1 MYKLLIFG
9 GTTEG
14 RKLIE
19 YLKDKNIKIYLCVA
33 TEYGESLIEENEN
46 IKISS
51 KRLNKE
57 DMIELINKE
66 NFDLVIDS
74 THPYALEVSENIF
87 LACKETKK
95 EYLRLLRESEEENK
109 EDIIYVNSVKE
120 AVDFLE
126 NTYGNILVTTGS
138 KEISSFT
145 CLKNYKERVFARVLS
160 IPKVVEECS
169 KLGFQGANLIAMQ
182 GPFTEEFNYALLK
195 QINGKYL
202 VTKESGTLGGFKEKI
217 NSAKRAGAKVV
228 VIGRPKKEKGFSFN
242 EIINILKVK
251 FNIKN
256 KKKIY
261 LVGIGMGNLETMTLK
276 AEKVIKTCDII
287 IGAKRMVES
296 LKNFN
301 KKSFISYNYDE
312 ILNFIEEHNEY
323 ENIVI
328 AYSGDT
334 SFYSGSKKM
343 LEKLKKYDV
352 EVICGISSPVY
363 FASKINKSL
372 DDTKLISMH
381 GKEENIIY
389 HILHNKKVFSL
400 LGGKDS
406 IKTLCKT
413 LIFYQL
419 DNVNLYI
426 GQNLSYKEKKIFK
439 GKPKD
444 FINSEFEGLTVILIE
459 NENFSPKKAYIN
471 IKDEEF
477 LRGEVPMTKEEI
489 RSLSIL
495 KLELDKDSIV
505 YDIGAGT
512 GSVSIEMALNVE
524 KGKVFSIEKNQKG
537 IDLINE
543 NKKKFKA
550 DNIEV
555 IKGVAPKVLDSL
567 LKPTHAFI
575 GGSSSKLKDIIKTL
589 LDKNPKIK
597 VVINAITLETLL
609 EALNCIKEFNVK
621 SIDITQVVVSKNKK
635 LGNYNLMIG
644 QNPIYIISFKGENKN
659 E

>member
-1 MYKLLIFG
+1 
-9 GTTEG
+9 
-14 RKLIE
+14 
-19 YLKDKNIKIYLCVA
+19 
-33 TEYGESLIEENEN
+33 
-46 IKISS
+46 
-51 KRLNKE
+51 
-57 DMIELINKE
+57 
-66 NFDLVIDS
+66 
-74 THPYALEVSENIF
+74 
-87 LACKETKK
+87 
-95 EYLRLLRESEEENK
+95 
-109 EDIIYVNSVKE
+109 
-120 AVDFLE
+120 
-126 NTYGNILVTTGS
+126 
-138 KEISSFT
+138 
-145 CLKNYKERVFARVLS
+145 
-160 IPKVVEECS
+160 
-169 KLGFQGANLIAMQ
+169 
-182 GPFTEEFNYALLK
+182 
-195 QINGKYL
+195 
-202 VTKESGTLGGFKEKI
+202 
-217 NSAKRAGAKVV
+217 
-228 VIGRPKKEKGFSFN
+228 
-242 EIINILKVK
+242 
-251 FNIKN
+251 
-256 KKKIY
+256 
-261 LVGIGMGNLETMTLK
+261 MGNLETMTLK

-296 LKNFN
+296 LKSFN
-301 KKSFISYNYDE
+301 KKIFISYNYDE

-352 EVICGISSPVY
+352 ELICGISSPVY

-413 LIFYQL
+413 LIFYKL

-426 GQNLSYKEKKIFK
+426 GQNLSYKEEKIFK

-459 NENFSPKKAYIN
+459 NENFSPEKAYIN

-512 GSVSIEMALNVE
+512 GSVSIEMALNLE

-575 GGSSSKLKDIIKTL
+575 GGSSNKLKDIIKTL
-589 LDKNPKIK
+589 LDKNPEIK

-609 EALNCIKEFNVK
+609 DALNCIKEFNVK
-621 SIDITQVVVSKNKK
+621 DIDITQVTISKNKK
-635 LGNYNLMIG
+635 LGNYNLMTG
-644 QNPIYIISFKGENKN
+644 QNPIYIISFKGEGNY

>member
-1 MYKLLIFG
+1 
-9 GTTEG
+9 
-14 RKLIE
+14 
-19 YLKDKNIKIYLCVA
+19 
-33 TEYGESLIEENEN
+33 
-46 IKISS
+46 
-51 KRLNKE
+51 
-57 DMIELINKE
+57 
-66 NFDLVIDS
+66 
-74 THPYALEVSENIF
+74 
-87 LACKETKK
+87 
-95 EYLRLLRESEEENK
+95 
-109 EDIIYVNSVKE
+109 
-120 AVDFLE
+120 
-126 NTYGNILVTTGS
+126 
-138 KEISSFT
+138 
-145 CLKNYKERVFARVLS
+145 
-160 IPKVVEECS
+160 
-169 KLGFQGANLIAMQ
+169 
-182 GPFTEEFNYALLK
+182 
-195 QINGKYL
+195 
-202 VTKESGTLGGFKEKI
+202 
-217 NSAKRAGAKVV
+217 
-228 VIGRPKKEKGFSFN
+228 
-242 EIINILKVK
+242 
-251 FNIKN
+251 
-256 KKKIY
+256 
-261 LVGIGMGNLETMTLK
+261 MGNLETMTLK

-426 GQNLSYKEKKIFK
+426 GQNLSYKEEKIFK

>member
-14 RKLIE
+14 RKLVE
-19 YLKDKNIKIYLCVA
+19 YLKNKNIKIHLCVA
-33 TEYGESLIEENEN
+33 TEYGESLIKENEN

-57 DMIELINKE
+57 DIIELINKE

-95 EYLRLLRESEEENK
+95 EYLRLLRESEEENE

-145 CLKNYKERVFARVLS
+145 ALKDYKERVFARVLS

-169 KLGFQGANLIAMQ
+169 KLGFQGVNLIAMQ

-217 NSAKRAGAKVV
+217 SSARRAGAKII
-228 VIGRPKKEKGFSFN
+228 VIGRPKKEKGLSFN
-242 EIINILKVK
+242 EIINILKIK
-251 FNIKN
+251 FNIKG

-296 LKNFN
+296 LKSFN
-301 KKSFISYNYDE
+301 KKNFISYNYDE

-352 EVICGISSPVY
+352 ELICGISSPVY

-413 LIFYQL
+413 LIFYKL

-426 GQNLSYKEKKIFK
+426 GQNLSYKEEKIFK

-459 NENFSPKKAYIN
+459 NENFSPEKAYIN

-512 GSVSIEMALNVE
+512 GSVSIEMALNLE

-575 GGSSSKLKDIIKTL
+575 GGSSNKLKDIIKTL
-589 LDKNPKIK
+589 LDKNPEIK

-609 EALNCIKEFNVK
+609 DALNCIKEFNVK
-621 SIDITQVVVSKNKK
+621 DIDITQVTISKNKK
-635 LGNYNLMIG
+635 LGNYNLMTG
-644 QNPIYIISFKGENKN
+644 QNPIYIISFKGEGNY

>member
-14 RKLIE
+14 RKLVE
-19 YLKDKNIKIYLCVA
+19 YLKNKNIKIHLCVA
-33 TEYGESLIEENEN
+33 TEYGESLIKENEN

-57 DMIELINKE
+57 DIIELINKE

-95 EYLRLLRESEEENK
+95 EYLRLLRESEEENE

-145 CLKNYKERVFARVLS
+145 ALKDYKERVFARVLS

-169 KLGFQGANLIAMQ
+169 KLGFQGVNLIAMQ

-217 NSAKRAGAKVV
+217 SSARRAGAKII
-228 VIGRPKKEKGFSFN
+228 VIGRPKKEKGLSFN
-242 EIINILKVK
+242 EIINILKIK
-251 FNIKN
+251 FNIKG

-296 LKNFN
+296 LKSFN
-301 KKSFISYNYDE
+301 KKNFISYNYDE

-352 EVICGISSPVY
+352 ELICGISSPVY

-406 IKTLCKT
+406 IKTLCKA

-426 GQNLSYKEKKIFK
+426 GQNLSYKEEKIFK

-459 NENFSPKKAYIN
+459 NENFSPEKAYIN

-512 GSVSIEMALNVE
+512 GSVSIEMALNLE

-575 GGSSSKLKDIIKTL
+575 GGSSNKLKDIIKTL
-589 LDKNPKIK
+589 LDKNPEIK

-609 EALNCIKEFNVK
+609 DALNCIKEFNVK
-621 SIDITQVVVSKNKK
+621 DIDITQVTISKNKK
-635 LGNYNLMIG
+635 LGNYNLMTG
-644 QNPIYIISFKGENKN
+644 QNPIYIISFKGEGNY

>member
-14 RKLIE
+14 RKLVE
-19 YLKDKNIKIYLCVA
+19 YLKDKNIKIHLCVA
-33 TEYGESLIEENEN
+33 TEYGESLIKENEN

-57 DMIELINKE
+57 DIIELINKE

-95 EYLRLLRESEEENK
+95 EYLRLLRESEEENE

-145 CLKNYKERVFARVLS
+145 ALKDYKERVFARVLS

-217 NSAKRAGAKVV
+217 SSARRAGAKII
-228 VIGRPKKEKGFSFN
+228 VIVRPKKEKGLSFN
-242 EIINILKVK
+242 EIINILKIK
-251 FNIKN
+251 FNIKG

-296 LKNFN
+296 LKSFN
-301 KKSFISYNYDE
+301 KKNFISYNYDE
-312 ILNFIEEHNEY
+312 ILNSIEEHNEY

-352 EVICGISSPVY
+352 ELICGISSPVY

-413 LIFYQL
+413 LIFYKL

-426 GQNLSYKEKKIFK
+426 GQNLSYKEEKIFK

-459 NENFSPKKAYIN
+459 NENFSPEKAYIN

-489 RSLSIL
+489 RSLLIL

-512 GSVSIEMALNVE
+512 GSVSIEMALNLE

-575 GGSSSKLKDIIKTL
+575 GGSSNKLKDIIKTL
-589 LDKNPKIK
+589 LDKNPEIK

-609 EALNCIKEFNVK
+609 DALNCIKEFNVK
-621 SIDITQVVVSKNKK
+621 DIDITQVTISKNKK
-635 LGNYNLMIG
+635 LGNYNLMTG
-644 QNPIYIISFKGENKN
+644 QNPIYIISFKGEGNY